1 MPKDTFLNLPP
12 QKRHLIEEAA
22 IDEFATHGFDNASI
36 NRIVVQCQIAKG
48 SFYQY
53 FEDKKDLYKHLIAQI
68 SDRKLAYLNPIML
81 NPQNQDIFTVLEEL
95 YRSGLAFTR
104 ENPKAA
110 ILGNQLYKNRNRSVY
125 KEIYAEGEDKAKT
138 FYASM
143 LDTAIANGDV
153 RPDIN
158 QRFIV
163 HMLLALNTAIFDYYL
178 EEVKGTDFTWGPD
191 KIEDD
196 FMETVQMTL
205 DFIKNGITLK
215 SAELTAKELAI

>member
-36 NRIVVQCQIAKG
+36 NRIVAQCQIAKG

-110 ILGNQLYKNRNRSVY
+110 ILGNQLYKNRNRSIY
-125 KEIYAEGEDKAKT
+125 KEIYAEGEDKAKA

-143 LDTAIANGDV
+143 LNAAIDNGDV
-153 RPDIN
+153 RTDIN
-158 QRFIV
+158 LGFIA
-163 HMLLALNTAIFDYYL
+163 HMLLALHTAIFDYYL
-178 EEVKGTDFTWGPD
+178 EEVKGADSTWGPD